1 MAHPERTP
9 NNLGLVSK
17 AMERLAKI
25 ADVKY
30 PPISDNARWVTQML
44 EKELYTIEVID
55 PVRELVQ
62 PWVIDFQVK
71 EDPISHQPEGVLVID
86 PYRMSAA
93 KIGTIDSELVRTVSV
108 AVQYPGRGFNRPL
121 REVYNEAV
129 EIQKTW
135 LEANHATA
143 TLLDPRMY
151 DREVLIKNLMGPEA
165 YYSDFSFGNWI
176 AALASMQK
184 DRIGAMSEDSAI
196 QLKAISEL
204 MNDHNAFVLWR
215 TKMVPDRDLN
225 RPMAEILVESFER
238 YPFAV
243 LAEKNAFHAA
253 STALNERI

>member
-1 MAHPERTP
+1 
-9 NNLGLVSK
+9 
-17 AMERLAKI
+17 
-25 ADVKY
+25 
-30 PPISDNARWVTQML
+30 
-44 EKELYTIEVID
+44 
-55 PVRELVQ
+55 
-62 PWVIDFQVK
+62 
-71 EDPISHQPEGVLVID
+71 
-86 PYRMSAA
+86 
-93 KIGTIDSELVRTVSV
+93 
-108 AVQYPGRGFNRPL
+108 
-121 REVYNEAV
+121 
-129 EIQKTW
+129 
-135 LEANHATA
+135 
-143 TLLDPRMY
+143 
-151 DREVLIKNLMGPEA
+151 MGPEA